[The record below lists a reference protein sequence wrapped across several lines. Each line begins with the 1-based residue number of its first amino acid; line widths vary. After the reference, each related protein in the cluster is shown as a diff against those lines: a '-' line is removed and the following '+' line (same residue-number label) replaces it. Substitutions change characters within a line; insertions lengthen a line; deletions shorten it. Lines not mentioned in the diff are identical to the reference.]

1 MSLIATST
9 ASPAHTQAA
18 APARASIAFIGLGAM
33 GSRMAARLL
42 AAGHRVSAWNRSSAA
57 VDALRSAGAH
67 AEPTPADA
75 ARGEDIVFSMVF
87 DDAASREVWLHPQ
100 HGALAA
106 MRPGAIAVEC
116 STLSPAWIDE
126 LAARA
131 AERGV
136 RFVDAPVAGSRPQ
149 AQAGQLIFMAGG
161 AATDVDALRPTLAA
175 LGGAV
180 HHVGPAGAGARLKL
194 LVNAL
199 FGIQVTAMAELL
211 GFARSAGLDL
221 DASLAALRSMPVT
234 SPAAAGAAA
243 LMLAGNDTPQAPID
257 LIHKDLGYAL
267 TAAGGE
273 PALPIT
279 AQAQTVFARA
289 QQRGWGGENLVAV
302 RKLYA

>member
-1 MSLIATST
+1 
-9 ASPAHTQAA
+9 
-18 APARASIAFIGLGAM
+18 M
-33 GSRMAARLL
+33 GSRMAVRLL
-42 AAGHRVSAWNRSSAA
+42 SAGHSLSVWNRSAAA
-57 VDALRSAGAH
+57 VQTLAAQGAQ
-67 AEPTPADA
+67 AQATPADA

-161 AATDVDALRPTLAA
+161 AAADVDALRPTLAA

-180 HHVGPAGAGARLKL
+180 HHVGAAGAGARLKL
-194 LVNAL
+194 VVNAL
-199 FGIQVTAMAELL
+199 FGIQVTAVAELL
-211 GFARSAGLDL
+211 GFARSSGLDV
-221 DASLAALRSMPVT
+221 DASLAALRSMPVM
-234 SPAAAGAAA
+234 SPAAAGAAG

-257 LIHKDLGYAL
+257 LIHKDLGYAMD
-267 TAAGGE
+267 AAAAASGNAA
-273 PALPIT
+273 ALPLT
-279 AQAQTVFARA
+279 AQAQQVFAA
-289 QQRGWGGENLVAV
+289 AAARGWGAENLVAV